1 MSYKFRV
8 SYSALMSGD
17 ETSSTTSV
25 KPSRNVNFT
34 SNTLDEVIS
43 VGKNAEKFNMTSA
56 ATNGNGGGAGAAVS
70 GSRRGSR
77 SFFQRPRS
85 LSIWSDISR
94 SSVRLDER
102 YVFFLQIN
110 GFISI

>member
-17 ETSSTTSV
+17 ETSSNTSA

-43 VGKNAEKFNMTSA
+43 VGKNVEKINTMTSV
-56 ATNGNGGGAGAAVS
+56 ATNGNGGGVGTGAGGGS
-70 GSRRGSR
+70 GPRRGSR

-94 SSVRLDER
+94 SSMRLDER
-102 YVFFLQIN
+102 
-110 GFISI
+110 